1 MELIHRISAVVLSLL
16 LITIICNADHLPP
29 ELQARGRP
37 EKELARINLE
47 HTKLPDVLRM
57 YGKPSKVE
65 KQPSPPDIAL
75 TDYYW
80 NLSKGRLHLLMV
92 QNYISLVEVEGSAE
106 SVRLQTGR
114 GLKIGDDL
122 NDVRR
127 IYGARYK
134 VRKIPSANV
143 HEVMI
148 QWRSQEFS
156 LIVGLDKK
164 GSIKSLSLSAPE

>member
-1 MELIHRISAVVLSLL
+1 
-16 LITIICNADHLPP
+16 
-29 ELQARGRP
+29 
-37 EKELARINLE
+37 
-47 HTKLPDVLRM
+47 M

-65 KQPSPPDIAL
+65 KQPSPPDITL

-114 GLKIGDDL
+114 GLKLGDDL
-122 NDVRR
+122 SDVRR
-127 IYGARYK
+127 IYGSRYK
-134 VRKIPSANV
+134 VRKVPSANI

-164 GSIKSLSLSAPE
+164 GLIKSLSLSAPE